1 MNDTASASD
10 SESQG
15 VNSLDYPA
23 SVCVCAGVAHV
34 TGCLYACY
42 AKIRS
47 HNHTSDFHVL
57 NHWLMGTC
65 SVHRLHV
72 FFLWAACCSLS
83 VFGDVFGGLDSENE
97 SKHIKSSWWSYMSWR
112 KDSTPEHED
121 LGLVFLYFPQWH
133 VAPRRFAMKTCVEKR
148 TKHPERDAAIPL
160 RRPQTPLPRLRKTPT
175 SPSAGQSSERSSSTP
190 AGPAEG
196 WLGWDF

>member
-1 MNDTASASD
+1 MKATLKNTRTCLQMIEGDINISKPVEEATCPGEKTAHH
-10 SESQG
+10 
-15 VNSLDYPA
+15 L
-23 SVCVCAGVAHV
+23 
-34 TGCLYACY
+34 
-42 AKIRS
+42 
-47 HNHTSDFHVL
+47 
-57 NHWLMGTC
+57 
-65 SVHRLHV
+65 
-72 FFLWAACCSLS
+72 
-83 VFGDVFGGLDSENE
+83 
-97 SKHIKSSWWSYMSWR
+97 
-112 KDSTPEHED
+112 HED

-160 RRPQTPLPRLRKTPT
+160 RRPQTPLPRLRKTPA